1 MFPQIEDALKR
12 IGLSGLSFHD
22 IEGRGRAKG
31 EEMVLGRGARTY
43 RPEYVERT
51 KIEIIVNDSEAQSV
65 IQTILK
71 NGKTG
76 LIGDGKIF
84 VSSLGGVFDI
94 TSGEADESAISVT
107 AKAPARPTNK

>member
-1 MFPQIEDALKR
+1 MFPQVDDALKR
-12 IGLSGLSFHD
+12 LGLSGLSFHD

-43 RPEYVERT
+43 RPEYIERT

-76 LIGDGKIF
+76 LVGDGKVF
-84 VSSLGGVFDI
+84 VSSVGGAFDI
-94 TSGEADESAISVT
+94 TSGEAVESAISVT
-107 AKAPARPTNK
+107 TKSPAGATGK